1 MTGGTA
7 HVEVLNRRSVVGV
20 ARNRPS
26 APHLAGLDKAAA
38 EIPRCS
44 IERAFEVLLREDY
57 LVHDRA
63 AEVGSILCNLVYHSL
78 GHHIAEFLDFTLRY
92 VIGEVMSENGAGVIT
107 RRRQAGIHDAGE
119 SAVGDRIVRDLAI
132 AVLLPAA

>member
-1 MTGGTA
+1 MTGSTA
-7 HVEVLNRRSVVGV
+7 HEQVLNRCGV
-20 ARNRPS
+20 IGIARNRPPI
-26 APHLAGLDKAAA
+26 PHLAGLDETAA

-44 IERAFEVLLREDY
+44 IERAFEVLLREDH

-63 AEVGSILCNLVYHSL
+63 AEVWSILRNLVYHAL

-92 VIGEVMSENGAGVIT
+92 VIGEVVSENGAGVIT
-107 RRRQAGIHDAGE
+107 RWSQAGIPDAGE
-119 SAVGDRIVRDLAI
+119 SAVADRIVRDLAF